1 LTFFSHVFNP
11 ITVIIILRNFIFR
24 FSHKKIPWTLVFKHP
39 LGKIESSWMKAKSF
53 EELYVKA
60 KERET
65 YLSASITLEFTEGL
79 SELMEVNNIPRKE
92 LAKRL
97 GPSPAYVTKVLRGDV
112 NFTVDSMARLA
123 KAVGGTVQVHL
134 SP

>member
-1 LTFFSHVFNP
+1 
-11 ITVIIILRNFIFR
+11 
-24 FSHKKIPWTLVFKHP
+24 
-39 LGKIESSWMKAKSF
+39 
-53 EELYVKA
+53 VKA

-79 SELMEVNNIPRKE
+79 SKLMEVNNIPRKE

-97 GPSPAYVTKVLRGDV
+97 GASPAYVTKVLRGDV

>member
-1 LTFFSHVFNP
+1 
-11 ITVIIILRNFIFR
+11 
-24 FSHKKIPWTLVFKHP
+24 
-39 LGKIESSWMKAKSF
+39 M
-53 EELYVKA
+53 KA

-79 SELMEVNNIPRKE
+79 SKLMEVNNIPRKE